1 MRMDS
6 AIDASKAGIGAAV
19 GRRPRAERL
28 ALRGKLRPWLISA
41 PAFAVFGG
49 LFIAPVTFFF
59 ALSFWSKRAM
69 RLVPDFTF
77 ENYVET
83 WEKYAGVI
91 VITLGIALATAVLTT
106 TIAFAFAYL
115 IRFKVGRLGP
125 PLLFITLLTLFGGY
139 LVKIYAWK
147 AILGKVGI
155 LNSALLALGIIDEPL
170 TIFIYNPAAVIVTLT
185 YFLLPLA
192 VLPIYGSLRAID
204 DETIEAARDVGA
216 RPRHAFRDIVFPL
229 ARSGTMAA
237 FTLSFLVAAGDYV
250 TPRFVGGPYTAM
262 IGDFI
267 EQQFSLRFDWP
278 MGSAMSFSVLG
289 ACIPVVL
296 AAAAVLS
303 WSGRR

>member
-1 MRMDS
+1 MSVDKTIEART
-6 AIDASKAGIGAAV
+6 AGTAAMGRRSRPRVPLLPAPLRRWLLPAPAAAV
-19 GRRPRAERL
+19 
-28 ALRGKLRPWLISA
+28 
-41 PAFAVFGG
+41 FVG
-49 LFIAPVTFFF
+49 LFVAPQAFFF
-59 ALSFWSKRAM
+59 AMSFWRKKGL
-69 RLVPDFTF
+69 RLTPDFTF
-77 ENYVET
+77 ENYVEA

-91 VITLGIALATAVLTT
+91 AITLGIALATALLTT

-115 IRFKVGRLGP
+115 IRFKAGRLGP

-147 AILGKVGI
+147 SILGKDGI
-155 LNSALLALGIIDEPL
+155 LNSALLWLGIIREPL
-170 TIFIYNPAAVIVTLT
+170 TIFIYNPGAVVVTLT

-192 VLPIYGSLRAID
+192 ILPIYGSLRTID

-216 RPRHAFRDIVFPL
+216 RPRQAFRDIVFPL
-229 ARSGTMAA
+229 ARAGTLAA

-289 ACIPVVL
+289 ACVPVVAL
-296 AAAAVLS
+296 AAALLS
-303 WSGRR
+303 WSSRR